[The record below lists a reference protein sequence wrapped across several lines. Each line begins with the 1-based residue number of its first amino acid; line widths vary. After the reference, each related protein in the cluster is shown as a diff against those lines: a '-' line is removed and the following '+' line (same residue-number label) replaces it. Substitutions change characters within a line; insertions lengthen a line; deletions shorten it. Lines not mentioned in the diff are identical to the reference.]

1 MNLRF
6 EKIKMKEMREA
17 FERAKAYREILAEE
31 IEDSEFEWE
40 REALKRRLK
49 EVEHIIVLAEA
60 LMISEELEALKR

>member
-1 MNLRF
+1 
-6 EKIKMKEMREA
+6 MKEMREA